1 MDPISKKRYVLIGTG
16 RLLADSDIANSQ
28 AQSVY
33 AIIDGIKSF
42 GGFLNS
48 STLPSGVTFPIDRS
62 VLNQNT
68 DLLTGIGSAPANP
81 MGWYVDLNVV
91 NNIGERVNVT
101 TIANDG
107 IFALAV
113 NLPNGDA
120 CNPSGSGRVMAV
132 TMAEGKS
139 VLVSGASGIAS
150 FASASVIRDIG
161 VVKAGGRLR
170 LLEGDATGEVTKVD
184 WSLPPTLTYK
194 RLNWR
199 EVPTVD

>member
-1 MDPISKKRYVLIGTG
+1 MLIGTG

-33 AIIDGIKSF
+33 AIIDGIRSF

-107 IFALAV
+107 IFALRSTFRTAT
-113 NLPNGDA
+113 PA
-120 CNPSGSGRVMAV
+120 IRRVV
-132 TMAEGKS
+132 
-139 VLVSGASGIAS
+139 GAS
-150 FASASVIRDIG
+150 
-161 VVKAGGRLR
+161 
-170 LLEGDATGEVTKVD
+170 
-184 WSLPPTLTYK
+184 WQ
-194 RLNWR
+194 
-199 EVPTVD
+199 